1 MLILVPIHQIQG
13 YPNGAPTSACG
24 DMIPGHGV
32 SAQQSTSPFMANVS
46 NMVIIEFL
54 SSDQLTIIY

>member
-13 YPNGAPTSACG
+13 LSNGAPTAACG
-24 DMIPGHGV
+24 SMIPGHGV
-32 SAQQSTSPFMANVS
+32 SAQQSTSPFMAIVS

-54 SSDQLTIIY
+54 SSNQLTIIY